1 MIFMM
6 WLRAMLRNVAQES
19 HYPCGLFK
27 STWLKSV
34 ILSANY
40 SARRPKGVLHALW
53 NGFFVFCNNFYV
65 NVLRDIHS
73 IPRLCIFVI
82 AQIVKLCTFWF

>member
-1 MIFMM
+1 MIFRM
-6 WLRAMLRNVAQES
+6 WFSAMLRNVAQES

-34 ILSANY
+34 TLSVNY
-40 SARRPKGVLHALW
+40 SARCPKGALHALW
-53 NGFFVFCNNFYV
+53 NRFFVLCNNSSV

-73 IPRLCIFVI
+73 IPRLCILVI
-82 AQIVKLCTFWF
+82 LQIVKLCTFWF